1 MGDELNDE
9 WLYVIWKLQIKK
21 YCYRDYVYRLGYN
34 PKYKEFPSPNEFIN
48 FDFSSRVKSVN
59 VGEVVILENNYHKF
73 VALKVTKVVKK
84 KEDINHL
91 LEFDYKIYKKIEN
104 V

>member
-1 MGDELNDE
+1 M
-9 WLYVIWKLQIKK
+9 
-21 YCYRDYVYRLGYN
+21 
-34 PKYKEFPSPNEFIN
+34 
-48 FDFSSRVKSVN
+48 N

>member
-1 MGDELNDE
+1 MKSSKTSFLRNCISGWN
-9 WLYVIWKLQIKK
+9 V
-21 YCYRDYVYRLGYN
+21 RN